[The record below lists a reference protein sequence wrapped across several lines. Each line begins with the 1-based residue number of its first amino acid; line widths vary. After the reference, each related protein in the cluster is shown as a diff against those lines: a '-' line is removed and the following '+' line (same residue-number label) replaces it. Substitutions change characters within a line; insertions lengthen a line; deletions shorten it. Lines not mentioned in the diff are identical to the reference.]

1 MNKVYTSGGNV
12 VQVGRELGKGGEG
25 SVFEIAAL
33 PDQVAKLYHRA
44 VDAKKQAKLR
54 FMASASDAELLRY
67 VAWPLDTLHSIQGGP
82 VVGFLMPKAAN
93 KEPVHNIYSPA
104 HRKQEKPKA
113 AWDYLLYVA
122 RNTAAAFD
130 MLHSRGHVLGDVNQ
144 GNVYV
149 GSDSKVVLIDSDSFQ
164 VSAADTLHLCEVGVA
179 HFTPPELQGLSS
191 FDKQAR
197 TPNHDNFGLAL
208 IIFHLLLGGRHPF
221 AGVPLK
227 PGAGDALESDI
238 KDLRYAYG
246 RDSRARGSEPPPKSI
261 PVGSVPSNME
271 SMFFYA
277 FTEQGAKGARPTA
290 KQWVAALDAIRT
302 GLKKCSVSP
311 VHIYAGHLSDC
322 PWCTLER
329 QGVQYFVDNTVAP
342 QLRTHTGF
350 VLARAWTL
358 IEAISA
364 PQTPPVPMPM
374 TAGLQAKALP
384 AGVPSSTNIG
394 VYRAL
399 AVLFA
404 LGFCMALPGAWF
416 IGAALGVTAWVV
428 TGNIGSNERAA
439 EKRTRQASLDW
450 AQGEYTNLVKQYND
464 RGRDGFSKLRQEL
477 AACKTE
483 YQGLAEA
490 EKAEMEKLK
499 STAQARQLQKHMDS
513 FFIDSASISGLG
525 PARKSALRSFGIE
538 TAADCEKNKIR
549 SIRGFGDSLTRAVM
563 DWKASCE
570 RKFVFNPGNAIT
582 AADRAK
588 VRNSFANRQ
597 ASLET
602 RISAGAVELTRF
614 RDGASAAT
622 QALMPQVEWAA
633 KKLGQAKLDYEAL

>member
-1 MNKVYTSGGNV
+1 MNKVYTSSGNA

-25 SVFEIAAL
+25 SVYEIAAL
-33 PDQVAKLYHRA
+33 PEQVAKLYHHA

-54 FMASASDAELLRY
+54 FMANAADAELLRY
-67 VAWPLDTLHSIQGGP
+67 VAWPLDTLHSAKGGP

-149 GSDSKVVLIDSDSFQ
+149 GADSKVVLIDSDSFQ
-164 VSAADTLHLCEVGVA
+164 VNAAGTLHLCEVGVA
-179 HFTPPELQGLSS
+179 HFTPPELQGVTA

-238 KDLRYAYG
+238 KDLRYAYAK
-246 RDSRARGSEPPPKSI
+246 DSRARGSEPPPRSI
-261 PVGSVPSNME
+261 PVASVPSNVE

-290 KQWVAALDAIRT
+290 KQWVDALDAIRSS
-302 GLKKCSVSP
+302 LKKCPVSP

-322 PWCTLER
+322 PWCALER

-342 QLRTHTGF
+342 LLRAASGF
-350 VLARAWTL
+350 VLARAWSL
-358 IEAISA
+358 IEGISPPQTAPA
-364 PQTPPVPMPM
+364 PQPVTTGMKP
-374 TAGLQAKALP
+374 KALP
-384 AGVPSSTNIG
+384 AGIPSSTKVG

-404 LGFCMALPGAWF
+404 LGFCVALPGIWL
-416 IGAALGVTAWVV
+416 LGVILGIAGWVV
-428 TGNIGSNERAA
+428 TGNMGSTERAE
-439 EKRTRQASLDW
+439 EKRLRKAALDW
-450 AQGEYTNLVKQYND
+450 AQSEYTNIVKQYND
-464 RGRDGFSKLRQEL
+464 RGREGFSKLRQEL
-477 AACKTE
+477 SACKSE
-483 YQGLAEA
+483 YQSLADA
-490 EKAEMEKLK
+490 ERAEMEKLK

-538 TAADCEKNKIR
+538 TAADCERNKIR
-549 SIRGFGDSLTRAVM
+549 SIRGFGDGLTRAVM

-570 RKFVFNPGNAIT
+570 RRFVFNPGNAIT
-582 AADRAK
+582 PADRAK
-588 VRNSFANRQ
+588 VRNTYANRQ
-597 ASLET
+597 AALET
-602 RISAGAVELTRF
+602 RISAGAAELTRF
-614 RDGASAAT
+614 RDGASAST
-622 QALMPQVEWAA
+622 SALMPQVEWAA